1 MSVSHSR
8 LPRLPQQKPIASAH
22 SVLLYRGVL
31 MTLLVCVIAS
41 LSAVSA
47 QADGHEADD
56 AKTQYR
62 QTMMSSVGA
71 NMGAM
76 SAIMKNGLTLPGHIE
91 NHAGQLAQ
99 SAKLI
104 AAAFRTKTKTKD
116 TDAKAEIWT
125 DWKGFEMAISD
136 FEVAAK
142 KLQAAAASGDA
153 AAMGPAMRG
162 LGKSCGGCHK
172 TFRKPKEE
180 SYKNQ

>member
-8 LPRLPQQKPIASAH
+8 LPQEKPNHSAH
-22 SVLLYRGVL
+22 WVLLSRGVQL
-31 MTLLVCVIAS
+31 TLLVCVMAS

-47 QADGHEADD
+47 QADGHEADV
-56 AKTQYR
+56 AMTQYR
-62 QTMMSSVGA
+62 QSVMAGVGA

-76 SAIMKNGLTLPGHIE
+76 SGIMKNGLNLPGHVA
-91 NHAGQLAQ
+91 NHAGQLAE

-104 AAAFRTKTKTKD
+104 AAAFQTKTTSKD

-125 DWKGFEMAISD
+125 DWKGFEMAIAD
-136 FEVAAK
+136 FEAAAK
-142 KLQAAAASGDA
+142 KLQAAATSGDA

-172 TFRKPKEE
+172 SFRKPKEE